1 MKIHPNF
8 NSAIKHS
15 RSALLNFGKEV
26 KAPYWQGV
34 DVSKKPEMRMHELLN
49 YSFQVVLSGTPEA
62 LPYWQRDIGPNLPW
76 ADKHFEQERV
86 SGQPINP
93 GETWKE
99 WPYGH
104 SANGFLAGGQFNHSY
119 AERYW
124 PKYAGMTA
132 GGLNVEKFKLG
143 TFEPNEPR
151 HGIRHDYADLR
162 DLVEHLTR
170 DPLSRQAYLP
180 VWFPED
186 GSHNDRKP
194 CSLGYHF
201 IMRNGFFHC
210 TYYIRACD
218 YVRHFRDDLYLTL
231 RLQKWILEQLRAN
244 DPQQWNQVH
253 LGFFTFHCVSFHCF
267 VNDLKAINEEI
278 KSDLATS
285 VSGQR

>member
-1 MKIHPNF
+1 MKIHANF
-8 NSAIKHS
+8 ASAIRAARES
-15 RSALLNFGKEV
+15 LGQFGVPV

-34 DVSKKPEMRMHELLN
+34 NIEQKPEMRMHEILN
-49 YSFQVVLSGTPEA
+49 LSFQVVLGGRTD
-62 LPYWQRDIGPNLPW
+62 LDYWRQDIKPNLPW
-76 ADKHFEQERV
+76 ADQHFEQERV

-93 GETWKE
+93 GETWKT

-104 SANGFLAGGQFNHSY
+104 SANSFLDSQGQFNHSY

-124 PKYAGMTA
+124 PQYAGATQ
-132 GGLNVEKFKLG
+132 GGHLSSDASDF
-143 TFEPNEPR
+143 FEP
-151 HGIRHDYADLR
+151 HQGIRHRYADLD
-162 DLVEHLTR
+162 DLVHHLTK

-201 IMRNGFFHC
+201 IMRNGYFHC

-231 RLQKWILEQLRAN
+231 RLQLWILDQLRKSN
-244 DPQQWNQVH
+244 PEVWNQVNPG
-253 LGFFTFHCVSFHCF
+253 LFSFHCVSFHCF
-267 VNDLKAINEEI
+267 VNDLKVINEEI
-278 KSDLATS
+278 KSDLATP